1 MKFSKIQLGRQGNF
15 ILGILLLYFVLFGYI
30 CNEYPRYLEYSI
42 WETLPST
49 VGQSLI
55 FLYQIF
61 FNPSTF
67 LSFIILFAIMFV
79 VALRESFYE
88 YAIRNSIW
96 YIPVIIIISWI
107 WYWILYG
114 FDASVFYIYFIRV
127 EGYLTIATLLCT
139 NLLAAILAS
148 ATNEMRKLKREKEME
163 LKIL

>member
-1 MKFSKIQLGRQGNF
+1 MKFSKIHLGRQGNF
-15 ILGILLLYFVLFGYI
+15 ILGILLLYFVFFGYI
-30 CNEYPRYLEYSI
+30 SNQYPRILDRTVNK
-42 WETLPST
+42 TLQTT
-49 VGQSLI
+49 VGQRLI
-55 FLYQIF
+55 FLYQIL

-67 LSFIILFAIMFV
+67 LSFIILFAIMFF
-79 VALRESFYE
+79 VAFREPFYE

-127 EGYLTIATLLCT
+127 EGYITIGTLLCT

-148 ATNEMRKLKREKEME
+148 VTNEKRKLMIRRELE
-163 LKIL
+163 I

>member
-30 CNEYPRYLEYSI
+30 CNEYPRYYDVSLK
-42 WETLPST
+42 ETLPTT

-55 FLYQIF
+55 FLYQIL

-96 YIPVIIIISWI
+96 YVLVIIIISWI

-127 EGYLTIATLLCT
+127 EGYITIATLLCT